1 MKSFTTIRT
10 RSAIALVA
18 LITVLP
24 VCVASAEPAT
34 APGSIHENPGV
45 ASTARKPRRMRPG
58 IDARD
63 RVAG

>member
-34 APGSIHENPGV
+34 APGLDPRESGCRFHR
-45 ASTARKPRRMRPG
+45 RKPRRMRPG